1 MSKYD
6 SLLKQVQV
14 FEKIA
19 VYGSRKEF
27 LQALSQDLSSGAVTF
42 PDETVSNALG
52 AVSGSAANLARLLEG
67 SQQASTYESEMAK
80 KISNTL
86 YNSRTPTY
94 VTDKAGLNAQASP
107 FMALLGHSIDVA
119 NRVLSPQYNVD
130 PQAKE
135 IADQLKSEARKALS
149 AIYSFYKN
157 NGVPL
162 EDLEAVPERTT
173 EKTVAKTPNK
183 SAPMSTVVLQV
194 QKDLNKLNIGGMSGP
209 LRESGVKDHN
219 TQYALNQYREKNKSR
234 LFDPNMSDDLLYVM
248 IHRDA
253 TGQNAPANLG
263 GLKQVVEKGPTPRR
277 TT

>member
-19 VYGSRKEF
+19 IYGSRKEF
-27 LQALSQDLSSGAVTF
+27 LQALAQNLSSGTVTF

-52 AVSGSAANLARLLEG
+52 AVSGSAANLARLLES
-67 SQQASTYESEMAK
+67 SQQSSTYESEMAK
-80 KISNTL
+80 KISDTL
-86 YNSRTPTY
+86 YNSRAPSY
-94 VTDKAGLNAQASP
+94 VTDKNGLNAKASP

-119 NRVLSPQYNVD
+119 NRVLDPKYNTD

-135 IADQLKSEARKALS
+135 IADQLNSEAKRALS
-149 AIYSFYKN
+149 AIYNFYRA

-162 EDLEAVPERTT
+162 EDLETVPSPEKAVTKAPS
-173 EKTVAKTPNK
+173 K
-183 SAPMSTVVLQV
+183 SVPTSQAVLQA

-209 LRESGVKDHN
+209 LKENGLKDRDMH
-219 TQYALNQYREKNKSR
+219 YALNQYREKNKAR
-234 LFDPNMSDDLLYVM
+234 MFDPNMSDDLLYVM

-253 TGQNAPANLG
+253 TGQNNPANLS
-263 GLKQVVEKGPTPRR
+263 GLRQVVEKGPKPNR